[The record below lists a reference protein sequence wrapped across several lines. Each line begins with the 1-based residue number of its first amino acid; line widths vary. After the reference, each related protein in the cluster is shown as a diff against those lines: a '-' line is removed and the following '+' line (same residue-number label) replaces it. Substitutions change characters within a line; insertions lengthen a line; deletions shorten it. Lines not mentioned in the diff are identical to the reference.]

1 MGNEKTIEVKGKD
14 LGDVLVR
21 EAALSKLNGLETD
34 ELVKLSKMANDKGRK
49 ALKTKWNLIKSFI

>member
-21 EAALSKLNGLETD
+21 EAALSKLNGLEGLRHPLFGDHQTRSSIFFD
-34 ELVKLSKMANDKGRK
+34 RV
-49 ALKTKWNLIKSFI
+49 